1 MFHPVTAA
9 FRKPLAVIL
18 TEGSLYNFSNFF
30 EKVNQSVETNFE
42 TLVNL
47 VICAEIEGKPRHE
60 LVLSIG
66 ITPGIL
72 VRLGFNALRLV
83 VKAKTIGKMF
93 FEHGLTQGLLEKIPA
108 MLEAPQ
114 AIYRSDTHPTNMV
127 VLTYELKAG
136 SPIIIPI
143 ARDRQIGRGPLVNEV
158 VSMYAKTGPDPT
170 GRWKSRGLLLW
181 DKSGQKR

>member
-1 MFHPVTAA
+1 M
-9 FRKPLAVIL
+9 K
-18 TEGSLYNFSNFF
+18 
-30 EKVNQSVETNFE
+30 TNFE
-42 TLVNL
+42 TLVDL
-47 VICAEIEGKPRHE
+47 VIGAEKEGKPRHE
-60 LVLSIG
+60 LVLNVCL
-66 ITPGIL
+66 TPERL
-72 VRLGFNALRLV
+72 VGLGFEALRLV

-93 FEHGLTQGLLEKIPA
+93 FEHGLTQGLIERIPA

-136 SPIIIPI
+136 SPIIIPV

-170 GRWKSRGLLLW
+170 RRWRCQGLLLW
-181 DKSGQKR
+181 ERGGQRR